1 MNFGEDCDAPD
12 GALGWGV
19 DLVSGSALPLLYS
32 LYALDSDGGLLGVA
46 ASAIGGAVAWVGK
59 GLLLAEPGVACGAI
73 SEDWAHALG
82 AVLQLLGC
90 GLKVALSMAQLFA
103 QAGALDADVGAGL
116 YAIPAFALLSMQ
128 GVPGNRS
135 DVSARTVVVALSAL
149 VLGFAWVNVFYS
161 DGPHSLRLE
170 APLPGASAGGGVGWY
185 LLLLS
190 NAAFAYS
197 DVARRGAAGWHPFA
211 LRAAVFCGLALAP
224 RVLSLLLAERQPRW
238 LFVSQNVLLIHA
250 SILQT
255 AAARR
260 LLAGMR
266 FPAPL
271 DGFRVEHPQRALMV
285 WLGPVLAAALAF
297 QWRRPGDASGVVL
310 ALAAARAGVWSLGRF
325 GGGQ

>member
-1 MNFGEDCDAPD
+1 MNYGEDCDAPD

-32 LYALDSDGGLLGVA
+32 LYALDSDGGLVGAA
-46 ASAIGGAVAWVGK
+46 ASVAGGALAWVGG
-59 GLLLAEPGVACGAI
+59 GLMLAGPGVACGAI
-73 SEDWAHALG
+73 SEDWARALG

-103 QAGALDADVGAGL
+103 QAGALDADVGAGF

-135 DVSARTVVVALSAL
+135 DVSARTAVAALSAL
-149 VLGFAWVNVFYS
+149 VLGLVCVNVIYS
-161 DGPHSLRLE
+161 DGRHSLRPE
-170 APLPGASAGGGVGWY
+170 APLPGASAGGY

-197 DVARRGAAGWHPFA
+197 DVARRGAAEWHPFA